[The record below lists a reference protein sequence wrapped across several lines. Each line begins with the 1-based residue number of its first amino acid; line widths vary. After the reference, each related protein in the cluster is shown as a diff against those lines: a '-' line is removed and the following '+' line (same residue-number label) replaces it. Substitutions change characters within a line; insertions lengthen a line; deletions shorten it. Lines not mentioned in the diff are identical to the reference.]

1 MDRAACCSRVFE
13 EDIDWSAVVVKKQR
27 SLFSQPPRPPPL
39 SLLRFPHKKQSY
51 PQTASSATHSEAPK
65 AAPKAASPSSTLAS
79 KAASVAAAAVM
90 LLSPLSASAAVRL
103 PPIDTDPLRCE
114 RAFTGNTIGQANAVS
129 DKTLDLRGCKLAKA
143 DLSGKTLSGALLS
156 DADLAGARMV
166 ETVMTKAYAVGA
178 SFRGADMSSAVL
190 DRVDFSK
197 ADLSKVNFT
206 NAILT
211 GVTFEGADLSEA
223 VFEDA
228 LIGNE
233 DAKRLC
239 ANPTLKG
246 ESRLGVGCR
255 SGK

>member
-1 MDRAACCSRVFE
+1 LFFSQPRPLF
-13 EDIDWSAVVVKKQR
+13 
-27 SLFSQPPRPPPL
+27 SLFSPTLPRA
-39 SLLRFPHKKQSY
+39 
-51 PQTASSATHSEAPK
+51 ASSANQQAFKPATVAAVPRTAPT
-65 AAPKAASPSSTLAS
+65 SLAS
-79 KAASVAAAAVM
+79 KAASVAAAAVI
-90 LLSPLSASAAVRL
+90 LFSSSPLAPASAAVRL
-103 PPIDTDPLRCE
+103 PPIDSDPLRCE

-178 SFRGADMSSAVL
+178 SFKGADLSSAVI

-211 GVTFEGADLSEA
+211 GVTFEGADLSDA

-255 SGK
+255 GGSK